1 MNLIFE
7 VYEQWDDGVD
17 LEADNRSEMSKREYL
32 KAWTVDEIGNS
43 ERLLGYA
50 VLKIGN
56 PDHTLKYGTYE
67 LALFKPPIKLKK
79 RFQKDQ
85 IGYKTLKITL

>member
-7 VYEQWDDGVD
+7 VYEQWDDSVD
-17 LEADNRSEMSKREYL
+17 LEADNRSEMSKRDYL
-32 KAWTVDEIGNS
+32 KAWTPDEIGNS
-43 ERLLGYA
+43 ERLFGYA

-56 PDHTLKYGTYE
+56 EDHTLKYGTYE
-67 LALFKPPIKLKK
+67 LGLFKPPIKLKK

-85 IGYKTLKITL
+85 IPYKTLKITL